1 MNIVRESATAEQ
13 YQLKKIG
20 LTVGPQI
27 VSSYEFDVTE
37 LQVVGKNPIS
47 FHVGL
52 IDKSKS

>member
-52 IDKSKS
+52 IDTSKS